1 MQGLTTEELKDSF
14 NFQVYYPSAKEIH
27 MAMEK
32 SNVFAIQKF
41 EMRETIIA
49 SEIFEQGWQS
59 FLENPKLYGNM
70 ISNTLRFAFG
80 ELLELHIGVELA
92 NTYFQCLKQSF
103 AIHVVKDSFRKL
115 PSEILLVL
123 KCK

>member
-1 MQGLTTEELKDSF
+1 MTIEESKASF
-14 NFQVYYPSAKEIH
+14 NFPVYYPSAKEIH
-27 MAMEK
+27 MVVEK
-32 SNVFAIQKF
+32 SNVFALEKF
-41 EMRETIIA
+41 EVRETIIT

-59 FLENPKLYGNM
+59 FLENPKLYGNL

-80 ELLELHIGVELA
+80 ELLEAHIGMELA
-92 NTYFQCLKQSF
+92 NTYFQHLKQKIT
-103 AIHVVKDSFRKL
+103 IHVVKDSFWKL

>member
-1 MQGLTTEELKDSF
+1 
-14 NFQVYYPSAKEIH
+14 

-41 EMRETIIA
+41 EVWETIIA
-49 SEIFEQGWQS
+49 NEIFEQGQQS
-59 FLENPKLYGNM
+59 FLENLELYGNM
-70 ISNTLRFAFG
+70 ISNTLRSAFG
-80 ELLELHIGVELA
+80 ELLESHIGVELA
-92 NTYFQCLKQSF
+92 NTYFQHLKQKF
-103 AIHVVKDSFRKL
+103 AIYVVKDSFQKL